1 MRAFVEPAFRMPL
14 DSTTSVTELAKLM
27 GRVYLAD
34 SAAHREII
42 ASEVRTRL
50 SQFLESARAALPGI
64 PAEEVMWRFFFSIGA
79 MIHTLAASKNL
90 EFISHGICKASDT
103 EKILEKLICYT
114 VAGMRAPLPHS
125 IQQSGK
131 QQTGRSKVLART
143 SGKAGKVKSHAASQG
158 R

>member
-1 MRAFVEPAFRMPL
+1 
-14 DSTTSVTELAKLM
+14 
-27 GRVYLAD
+27 
-34 SAAHREII
+34 
-42 ASEVRTRL
+42 
-50 SQFLESARAALPGI
+50 
-64 PAEEVMWRFFFSIGA
+64 